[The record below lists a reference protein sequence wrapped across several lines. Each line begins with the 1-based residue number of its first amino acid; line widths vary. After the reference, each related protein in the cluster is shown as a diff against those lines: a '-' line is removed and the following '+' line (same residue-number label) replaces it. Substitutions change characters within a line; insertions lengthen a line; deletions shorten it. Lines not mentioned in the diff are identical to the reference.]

1 MKIGRERV
9 PLAERLQEQAQTQTK
24 PLTENQV
31 DQAADLMRLN
41 LEAFENDCRK
51 SLRNAQ
57 TIIEGD
63 IQSLL
68 SASEQMVKSMKPIY
82 LTAALFSLTV
92 ILMSFIA
99 SWYWATNMIETS
111 QRASLLQLGL
121 VMNQTSNNTIL
132 LAWDEKRLHLTNCQS
147 GKEQRPCLEML
158 EAN

>member
-1 MKIGRERV
+1 VKIGRERT
-9 PLAERLQEQAQTQTK
+9 PLAERLSEQAQTQPK
-24 PLTENQV
+24 PQTENQA

-92 ILMSFIA
+92 ILMSFVA

-111 QRASLLQLGL
+111 QRANLLQMGLTVNQTDNGL
-121 VMNQTSNNTIL
+121 VLNWDKDRIRLIDCRIGNVSAKCLQIL
-132 LAWDEKRLHLTNCQS
+132 ER
-147 GKEQRPCLEML
+147 E
-158 EAN
+158 